1 MDAITVLKR
10 YKLDGMRSPSAVI
23 QAIGFVIDESDDQ
36 MFVSNRIISE
46 LGGTPADKPVEAGLI
61 ARCLIEQAHLKR
73 ADYDPA
79 EAYKYA
85 EAKVQ
90 KLRVVMPYL
99 WCTALASSNDGKTEQ
114 VADKRIQAQRIFLS
128 NQHLKNS
135 EIARLMVAEMGIT
148 ETNAAY
154 YASNFR
160 KKQKA

>member
-1 MDAITVLKR
+1 MNAIKVLER
-10 YKLDGMRSPSAVI
+10 YRLDKMRSPSAVI
-23 QAIGFVIDESDDQ
+23 HAIGLIIDEDDDQ

-46 LGGTPADKPVEAGLI
+46 FGGQPSDKPVEAGLI
-61 ARCLIEQAHLKR
+61 ARCLIEQAHIKR
-73 ADYDPA
+73 DDFDLA

-85 EAKVQ
+85 EAKVE
-90 KLRVVMPYL
+90 KLRVTMPYL
-99 WCTALASSNDGKTEQ
+99 WCTNLAASNDGKAEQ

-135 EIARLMVAEMGIT
+135 EIVRLMVAEMGIT